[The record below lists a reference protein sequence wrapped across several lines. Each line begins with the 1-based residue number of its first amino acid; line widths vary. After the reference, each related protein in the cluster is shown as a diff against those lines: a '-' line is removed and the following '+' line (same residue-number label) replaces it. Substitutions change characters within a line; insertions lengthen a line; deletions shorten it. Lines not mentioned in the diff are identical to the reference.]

1 MARYSDGIGCRMF
14 SEPTKLRCAQLN
26 NPFQTYFP
34 LFLPPQA
41 PGGTTGASAPT
52 PLAS

>member
-1 MARYSDGIGCRMF
+1 MAWYSDGTRCRMYP
-14 SEPTKLRCAQLN
+14 EPTKLWCTQLN
-26 NPFQTYFP
+26 KSSQTYFP

-41 PGGTTGASAPT
+41 PGGTTGTAAPT

>member
-1 MARYSDGIGCRMF
+1 MAWYSDGTYRRMYP
-14 SEPTKLRCAQLN
+14 EPTELWCTQLN
-26 NPFQTYFP
+26 KPSQTYFP

-41 PGGTTGASAPT
+41 PGGTTGAAPT